1 MGDIL
6 RSGAGLAGS
15 LLSLFNQ
22 KVKFINMILTDQVTV
37 TVNSF
42 FSVTVNSFAI
52 KGMERKMK
60 LVSFYIDAAD
70 AASWLSDTNLSQ
82 RKLSWSI
89 SFRRSERAAPSPQH
103 WLITH
108 TPSQHCISEAL

>member
-52 KGMERKMK
+52 KGMEREMK
-60 LVSFYIDAAD
+60 LVSFYIDAAN
-70 AASWLSDTNLSQ
+70 WLSATNWSQ
-82 RKLSWSI
+82 GKLVSLFIALLTKHSI
-89 SFRRSERAAPSPQH
+89 TYFE
-103 WLITH
+103 I
-108 TPSQHCISEAL
+108 

>member
-42 FSVTVNSFAI
+42 AI
-52 KGMERKMK
+52 KGMEREMK

-82 RKLSWSI
+82 RKLI
-89 SFRRSERAAPSPQH
+89 SLFIPLLTIYQ
-103 WLITH
+103 
-108 TPSQHCISEAL
+108 